1 MSIIQIIAFIVLI
14 ALIGFV
20 IFGLWLQFRI
30 RKYQN
35 GNDTEHVKRLHKW
48 IKENPERAEELG
60 YTRKERNDATE

>member
-30 RKYQN
+30 RKYQDE
-35 GNDTEHVKRLHKW
+35 NDTEHVKRLHKW
-48 IKENPERAEELG
+48 IKENPGRAKELG
-60 YTRKERNDATE
+60 YTFKEKNEDH